1 MREVSAGQ
9 FRRLAGP
16 ELAVRTEQVLEN
28 PDWGAALYRSD
39 VAKFVVSFGN
49 RFTDVPGKYP
59 PSHWGDSVLDAYVKP
74 EPVKQE
80 MVSPVLRHL
89 RDPDRLPQIAAPPRS
104 PARTVFPEFPS
115 GR

>member
-39 VAKFVVSFGN
+39 VAKFVISFGN
-49 RFTDVPGKYP
+49 RFANVPSRYP
-59 PSHWGDSVLDAYVKP
+59 PSNYGDSVLDCYLLP
-74 EPVKQE
+74 EPPVSD
-80 MVSPVLRHL
+80 MVSPLVKGL
-89 RDPDRLPQIAAPPRS
+89 RDRDPQIHRPRPQPS
-104 PARTVFPEFPS
+104 HTVYPDIRTQ
-115 GR
+115 GY